1 MYGLTVIVCG
11 ICPQQTWVNVR
22 PLTAIKFI
30 IYVDG
35 GGGGGAQ
42 LVIPSFNTT
51 GFVHHLFNYNL
62 DNLVIPSLNSTG
74 FAHHHS

>member
-11 ICPQQTWVNVR
+11 LCPQQTWVNVR

-35 GGGGGAQ
+35 GVG
-42 LVIPSFNTT
+42 IPSFNSM
-51 GFVHHLFNYNL
+51 GFVHHHLLYDVVFGHNELGLMYDL
-62 DNLVIPSLNSTG
+62 
-74 FAHHHS
+74 